1 MKYIDILTF
10 SDTLNKINDSFNSL
24 TDKFTS
30 NDLVASFITVGVF
43 IIFSFIISKNANK
56 WLSLVFI
63 LKKLYNTREMRLK
76 WKI

>member
-10 SDTLNKINDSFNSL
+10 SDTLNKINDSFNSW

>member
-10 SDTLNKINDSFNSL
+10 SDTLNKINDSFNSW

-76 WKI
+76 WKN

>member
-10 SDTLNKINDSFNSL
+10 SDTLNKINDSFNSW

-56 WLSLVFI
+56 
-63 LKKLYNTREMRLK
+63 
-76 WKI
+76 